1 MKKKNL
7 EFSLGID
14 FNKSDIKN
22 FQIVNG
28 QILVPFLAIT
38 GVGES
43 YARRIIDYR
52 QKKGEIIN

>member
-1 MKKKNL
+1 MKKKGL

-22 FQIVNG
+22 FQTING
-28 QILVPFLAIT
+28 QILIPFLAIT

-52 QKKGEIIN
+52 QKKGQIIN